1 MIHNRIGT
9 KLGLWMISLFLIVI
23 LFLGV
28 AIDRMFTNF
37 HYAEMRNNYS
47 EMTAHFVMMAASKD
61 QSSEHSLEAFA
72 DFSDVSIF
80 FISNKGDVTAHS
92 GSHDPS
98 DHSFIHDKD
107 VQKIFSGETV
117 NFKHTDPDGNR
128 YLVTGMAI
136 PQDDTH
142 RVSDSALYLLA
153 STQHVDESIAN
164 IRNLLILSGVG
175 AFLLA
180 LGFIWIA
187 AQVLSRPLLQMQQA
201 TRKIA
206 VGDLETR
213 LTIKSRDEIGLLAEA
228 INDLARDLQRYQDTR
243 QEFFANISHELRTP
257 ITYLEGYA
265 KVVKEKLYT
274 SEEEKDKYL
283 DIIQEEAVRLQR
295 LVNDLFE
302 LAKMEEGKISLTL
315 EWIDLTE
322 IARSAVRKMEWRV
335 KEKGL
340 NLQANYGSDIPLI
353 RGDGLRMEQIFINML
368 DNAVR
373 YTESGDVTVSLHSDA
388 NQVTMTIEDT
398 GIGIPEDELPFL
410 FDRFYRVE
418 KSRSR
423 QYGGTGLGLSIA
435 KKLIDLQGGEIH
447 VSSTTG
453 VGTRF
458 DICFPL
464 SGSQEEDYEEG

>member
-1 MIHNRIGT
+1 
-9 KLGLWMISLFLIVI
+9 MISLFLIV
-23 LFLGV
+23 LVFLGV
-28 AIDRMFTNF
+28 TIDRMFTNF
-37 HYAEMRNNYS
+37 HYSEMRNNYY
-47 EMTAHFVMMAASKD
+47 EMTAHFVTMASSKELAAE
-61 QSSEHSLEAFA
+61 QSLDAFA
-72 DFSDVSIF
+72 DFSEVSMF
-80 FISNKGDVTAHS
+80 FISSQGEVTAHS
-92 GSHDPS
+92 GSHDPT
-98 DHSFIHDKD
+98 DHSFIREKD
-107 VQKIFSGETV
+107 VEQIFSGQSVSFT
-117 NFKHTDPDGNR
+117 HTDPDGNR

-136 PQDDTH
+136 PREDSKG
-142 RVSDSALYLLA
+142 VSDSALYVLA
-153 STQHVDESIAN
+153 STQHADESIAS
-164 IRNLLILSGVG
+164 IRRLLILSGFG

-180 LGFIWIA
+180 LGFVWIA
-187 AQVLSRPLLQMQQA
+187 AQVLSRPLLQMQRA

-206 VGDLETR
+206 AGNLQTR
-213 LTIKSRDEIGLLAEA
+213 LPIRSNDEIGSLAGA
-228 INDLARDLQRYQDTR
+228 INDLAKDLQRYQDTR

-322 IARSAVRKMEWRV
+322 IVRSAVRKMEWRV

-340 NLQANYGSDIPLI
+340 KLLANYDSNAPLI
-353 RGDGLRMEQIFINML
+353 QGDGLRMEQIIINML

-373 YTESGDVTVSLHSDA
+373 YTESGKITITLRSDHK
-388 NQVTMTIEDT
+388 QVKVTIEDT
-398 GIGIPEDELPFL
+398 GIGIPEEEIPYL
-410 FDRFYRVE
+410 FERFYRVE

-423 QYGGTGLGLSIA
+423 QHGGTGLGLAIA
-435 KKLIDLQGGEIH
+435 KKLIDLQGGEIR
-447 VSSTTG
+447 VSSTVG

-458 DICFPL
+458 DICFPVRE
-464 SGSQEEDYEEG
+464 SMGEDHDEKD

>member
-23 LFLGV
+23 LFLGI

-37 HYAEMRNNYS
+37 HYSEMKNNYN

-61 QSSEHSLEAFA
+61 QSSDNSLDAFA
-72 DFSDVSIF
+72 DFSEVSIF
-80 FISNKGDVTAHS
+80 YISNQGEVTEHS
-92 GSHDPS
+92 GAHDPT

-107 VQKIFSGETV
+107 VQKIFSGQTV
-117 NFKHTDPDGNR
+117 NFTHEDPDGNR
-128 YLVTGMAI
+128 YLVTGMVI
-136 PQDDTH
+136 PQDDTN
-142 RVSDSALYLLA
+142 RVSDSALYVLA
-153 STQHVDESIAN
+153 STQHVDESIAS
-164 IRNLLILSGVG
+164 IRSLLILSGFG

-213 LTIKSRDEIGLLAEA
+213 LSIKSNDEVGSLAEA

-322 IARSAVRKMEWRV
+322 IVRSSVRKIEWRV

-340 NLQANYGSDIPLI
+340 NLQAIYGSDVPLI
-353 RGDGLRMEQIFINML
+353 RGDGLRMEQIIINML
-368 DNAVR
+368 DNAIR
-373 YTESGDVTVSLHSDA
+373 YTESGNVTVFLHSDDKM
-388 NQVTMTIEDT
+388 VTMSIEDT
-398 GIGIPEDELPFL
+398 GIGIPEDEIPFL
-410 FDRFYRVE
+410 FERFYRVE

-435 KKLIDLQGGEIH
+435 KKLIDLQGGEIR

-458 DICFPL
+458 DICFPIPESL
-464 SGSQEEDYEEG
+464 EEEDEEN